1 MGSSVSYEWRLWRD
15 GFEYFRAWLIA
26 QRQQAL
32 EVVVKDP
39 DALAT
44 VADRG
49 RRASRGFEEFMHL
62 ARETYEEKT
71 GEEMPD
77 SDALFQEWSYLSQV
91 NVGISMTPPR

>member
-1 MGSSVSYEWRLWRD
+1 VQLRILPP
-15 GFEYFRAWLIA
+15 WLKA
-26 QRQQAL
+26 QRQQTL
-32 EVVVKDP
+32 EMVVKDP

-49 RRASRGFEEFMHL
+49 RRASPGFEEFMHL
-62 ARETYEEKT
+62 TGETYEEKT

-77 SDALFQEWSYLSQV
+77 SDALFQEWSYLRQV